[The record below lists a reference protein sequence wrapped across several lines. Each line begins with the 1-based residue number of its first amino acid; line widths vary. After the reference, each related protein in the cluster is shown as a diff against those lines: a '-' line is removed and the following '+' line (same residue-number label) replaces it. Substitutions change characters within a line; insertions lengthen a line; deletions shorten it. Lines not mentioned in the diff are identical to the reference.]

1 MRSKKISQVVVPLLI
16 TACSSN
22 DKPLVQDVYNS
33 QYDCSYDWN
42 TELCEEEQ
50 TTTSSSSSHGGGYY
64 YGGSGTRYV
73 GPQYYDGNRKVNYLG
88 RKVEPST
95 NLSVGQ
101 PFVSQVSKSSSK
113 SSPVRGGFGRSGFS
127 FGG

>member
-1 MRSKKISQVVVPLLI
+1 MRSKKISLVIVPLLM
-16 TACSSN
+16 TACSSH

-33 QYDCSYDWN
+33 QYDCAYDWD

-50 TTTSSSSSHGGGYY
+50 TTSSSHSGY
-64 YGGSGTRYV
+64 YGGIRYI
-73 GPQYYDGNRKVNYLG
+73 GPQYYQGNRKVNFAG
-88 RKVEPST
+88 RKIQPSS

-101 PFVSQVSKSSSK
+101 PYISQVAKSNSK
-113 SSPVRGGFGRSGFS
+113 SSPVRGGFGRSGGS